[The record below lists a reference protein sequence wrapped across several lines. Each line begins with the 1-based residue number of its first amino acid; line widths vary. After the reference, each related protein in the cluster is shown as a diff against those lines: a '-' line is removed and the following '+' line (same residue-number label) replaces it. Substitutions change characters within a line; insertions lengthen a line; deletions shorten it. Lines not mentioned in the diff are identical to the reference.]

1 MRAVRHLAP
10 LAVVLLAQCAL
21 PPRVDDRT
29 TPKGAYETFRGAIAR
44 GEHEREFESLSDRL
58 RRKLG
63 ISSRAEWQDARAVA
77 LTQGHVA
84 VTAIRRSTVEGEPQV
99 LEDGRVRLDL
109 RLRYF
114 LFSTEGRVWLRPIPV
129 LRIYAEGEEHPDI
142 HRQLRGLE
150 VVAGPDGLA
159 LRVPDDVLDDFEEAL
174 GREQRP
180 IARFEARIE
189 WFLDDYELGGE
200 TPAAGRKEIESR

>member
-1 MRAVRHLAP
+1 MRAVRHFAL
-10 LAVVLLAQCAL
+10 LAVSLLAHCAL

-63 ISSRAEWQDARAVA
+63 VASRTEWQDARAVA

-84 VTAIRRSTVEGEPQV
+84 ISAIRRSTVEGEAQV
-99 LEDGRVRLDL
+99 LSDGRVRLTL

-114 LFSTEGRVWLRPIPV
+114 LFSMEGRVWLRPIPV
-129 LRIYAEGEEHPDI
+129 LRIYAEGEEHPEI
-142 HRQLRGLE
+142 HRHLEGME
-150 VVAGPDGLA
+150 VVAGPDGLT
-159 LRVPDDVLDDFEEAL
+159 LRVPADTVMDFEAAL
-174 GREQRP
+174 AQGGRR
-180 IARFEARIE
+180 IARFEARVE
-189 WFLDDYELGGE
+189 WFLDDYELGQE
-200 TPAAGRKEIESR
+200 TPAANREEIESR

>member
-1 MRAVRHLAP
+1 MRHLP
-10 LAVVLLAQCAL
+10 LLAVVLLAQCAL
-21 PPRVDDRT
+21 PPRVDDRA
-29 TPKGAYETFRGAIAR
+29 TPKGAYETFRGAMAR

-63 ISSRAEWQDARAVA
+63 VTSRAEWQDARAVA
-77 LTQGHVA
+77 LTQSHIA
-84 VTAIRRSTVEGEPQV
+84 VRAIRRSTVEGEPQV

-114 LFSTEGRVWLRPIPV
+114 LFSMEGRVWLRPIPV
-129 LRIYAEGEEHPDI
+129 LRIYAEGEEHPEI
-142 HRQLRGLE
+142 HRHLGGLE

-159 LRVPDDVLDDFEEAL
+159 LRVPDDVLLDFEEAL
-174 GREQRP
+174 AQSRRR
-180 IARFEARIE
+180 ITRFEARVE

-200 TPAAGRKEIESR
+200 TPAASRKEIESR

>member
-1 MRAVRHLAP
+1 MRAVRHLAL
-10 LAVVLLAQCAL
+10 LAVVLLAHCAL

-63 ISSRAEWQDARAVA
+63 VGSRTEWQDARAVA

-84 VTAIRRSTVEGEPQV
+84 IRAIRRSTVEGEPRV
-99 LEDGRVRLDL
+99 LEDGRVRLAL

-114 LFSTEGRVWLRPIPV
+114 LFSMEGRVWLRPIPV
-129 LRIYAEGEEHPDI
+129 LRIYAEGEEHPEI
-142 HRQLRGLE
+142 HRHLDGLD

-159 LRVPDDVLDDFEEAL
+159 LRVPDDTVQDFEEAL
-174 GREQRP
+174 ARERRRVT
-180 IARFEARIE
+180 RFEARVE
-189 WFLDDYELGGE
+189 WFLDDYELGDE
-200 TPAAGRKEIESR
+200 TPAASRKEIESR